1 MTPNETH
8 PTRDAERL
16 RLDTLI
22 RLRWL
27 AVIGQTFA
35 LLLVGWW
42 LGFDLP
48 LGPCF
53 TVVAASVWLNV
64 FLRLRNPP
72 TKRLTE
78 AQAVVYLGYDVAQLA
93 ALLFL
98 TGGLLNPF
106 VILFLAPVMV
116 SATSLR
122 PQATLILGGLVLV
135 LAAALGRWHWPLPWY
150 GGTEFQTPL
159 LYLMGIW
166 MALASTMVFMA
177 HYAFRVSQE
186 ARLLSDALMATELV
200 LAREQH
206 ISQLDGLAAAAAH
219 ELGTPL
225 GTITL
230 IANDLRRDLATHP
243 VHGEDVKLLAEQA
256 RRCREILSKLTAMK
270 TEGDAHFDRMALSH
284 LIEEVVDPHR
294 GADVTIDVALDGE
307 GPEPV
312 GRRNPGVLYGLGN
325 ILENAADFATGR
337 ITVTARWTPTTVVV
351 MVEDDGPGFA
361 AEIIDRLG
369 EPYVTTRGRD
379 LRRGIEGDFNVGLGL
394 GFFIA
399 KTLLERSGATLRF
412 ENRRLP
418 ALGARVRIVWPREAL
433 EAGDEANANLVV
445 DAASQGRTIP
455 AT

>member
-1 MTPNETH
+1 
-8 PTRDAERL
+8 
-16 RLDTLI
+16 
-22 RLRWL
+22 
-27 AVIGQTFA
+27 
-35 LLLVGWW
+35 
-42 LGFDLP
+42 
-48 LGPCF
+48 
-53 TVVAASVWLNV
+53 
-64 FLRLRNPP
+64 
-72 TKRLTE
+72 
-78 AQAVVYLGYDVAQLA
+78 
-93 ALLFL
+93 
-98 TGGLLNPF
+98 
-106 VILFLAPVMV
+106 
-116 SATSLR
+116 
-122 PQATLILGGLVLV
+122 
-135 LAAALGRWHWPLPWY
+135 
-150 GGTEFQTPL
+150 
-159 LYLMGIW
+159 